1 LVENR
6 ENFVRVMQSAGI
18 QVNQVHTR
26 NDKYT
31 ALAQFQAELPQMDWI
46 ADRMICIP
54 VGWWIDEAE
63 RRHIID
69 AIKRGW

>member
-1 LVENR
+1 MEA
-6 ENFVRVMQSAGI
+6 SGI

-31 ALAQFQAELPQMDWI
+31 ALAEFRADLPQMDRI
-46 ADRMICIP
+46 ADEMICIP
-54 VGWWIDEAE
+54 VGWWIGEVE
-63 RRHIID
+63 RRQIIE